1 MTQKRLLII
10 NPNTTDAMTGK
21 TVELAR
27 AMLPD
32 VGIIAT
38 GGSFGPRYI
47 ASRASFAIA
56 AHAALD
62 AYAANRQGVDAVL
75 LACFG
80 DPGLDALRE
89 VSPTPV
95 IGLVEAATAQA
106 SGGGRRFSIVTGGV
120 LWQSMLRE
128 SLATRGL
135 AEKLASIRTVAP
147 DGGTI
152 ARDPEGALKL
162 LAEACDACVAEDG
175 AQAVILGG
183 VGLIGLAGKIAAAR
197 SYPVICSVEAGIH
210 AAGLAL
216 HSPRLF
222 PEPARRPVDSI
233 GLSPELAALMLEE
246 PAPPPD
252 SNSETSTSRP

>member
-1 MTQKRLLII
+1 MAMNQKRLLIL
-10 NPNTTDAMTGK
+10 NPNTTDTMTAK
-21 TVELAR
+21 AVERAR
-27 AMLPD
+27 AMLPG
-32 VGIIAT
+32 VEIISAS
-38 GGSFGPRYI
+38 GRFGPRYI

-62 AYAANRQGVDAVL
+62 AFAANRAGVDAVL

-89 VSPTPV
+89 VSSAPV
-95 IGLVEAATAQA
+95 VGLVEAAA
-106 SGGGRRFSIVTGGV
+106 SKASEGGRRFSIVTGGV

-135 AEKLASIRTVAP
+135 AGSLASIRTVAP
-147 DGGTI
+147 DGGAI
-152 ARDPEGALKL
+152 ARDPDGALRL

-183 VGLIGLAGKIAAAR
+183 VGLIRLAGKISATR
-197 SYPVICSVEAGIH
+197 SYPVICSVEAGIV

-216 HSPRLF
+216 DAGHLI
-222 PEPARRPVDSI
+222 PEPRRRAVESI
-233 GLSPELAALMLEE
+233 GLSPELTALMGAP
-246 PAPPPD
+246 PAP
-252 SNSETSTSRP
+252 